1 MGALTQIY
9 VDPSLDS
16 DSGTGTDVDPYGDL
30 QYALNTHAR
39 DATNGNR
46 INIKAG
52 AAEVLS
58 TILNFTN
65 FTTPTSAVAPIVFAG
80 WDGVG
85 VIDGGGGAVIST
97 SAHMHFR
104 DLEIKNGG
112 SSTLVATA
120 GAGCSIIRCK
130 IDNTSGIGINL
141 GGTNCL
147 VSNCEITDCGE
158 GVVAAS
164 SSCSILNNYFKFGA
178 TRNFTSAV
186 KPTSTTTT
194 SIERN
199 IFSMGTTGIAIDIQI
214 TGVKVISNSIFANG
228 SSEAG
233 IVISAATRTGQA
245 IIINNVIEGFS
256 DTGGRGISFI
266 NTTTVPL
273 QYAHNACFNNETN
286 YHQIGDA
293 IAVEDEDNEVLT
305 ASPFAKSGADTFAN
319 RFAYFSPTTE
329 GNIRGGAI
337 Q

>member
-9 VDPSLDS
+9 VDPSLNS
-16 DSGTGTDVDPYGDL
+16 NSGTGTDVDPYGDL
-30 QYALNTHAR
+30 QYALNTATR
-39 DATNGNR
+39 DGTNGNR

-58 TILNFTN
+58 AILNFTN

-85 VIDGGGGAVIST
+85 VIDGGGGAMIST

-130 IDNTSGIGINL
+130 IDNTSGIGIDL
-141 GGTNCL
+141 GGANCL
-147 VSNCEITDCGE
+147 VSECEITDCGQ
-158 GVVAAS
+158 GVVCGAAQGT
-164 SSCSILNNYFKFGA
+164 IVNNYFKFG
-178 TRNFTSAV
+178 TNRNFTTALQN
-186 KPTSTTTT
+186 TATG
-194 SIERN
+194 IQICERN
-199 IFSMGTTGIAIDIQI
+199 TFSVGTSGSALLINGTGMRF
-214 TGVKVISNSIFANG
+214 VSNSILANG
-228 SSEAG
+228 SNGAG
-233 IVISAATRTGQA
+233 IVLNSITRSVNMA
-245 IIINNVIEGFS
+245 IENNVIEGFS
-256 DTGGRGISFI
+256 DPGGRGISFI
-266 NTTTVPL
+266 NTTSVPL
-273 QYAHNACFNNETN
+273 RYAHNACFNNETN

-293 IAVEDEDNEVLT
+293 IAIEDIDNEVLT
-305 ASPFAKSGADTFAN
+305 ASPFAKTGADTFAN
-319 RFAYFSPTTE
+319 RFAYFAPVDT